1 MEDGAVFVEWG
12 LCMRHAV
19 TILCFVFGGEIWES
33 FHAYTRFT
41 RVCGVYSSNDNPR
54 LVGLFDVN
62 PRVKMG

>member
-1 MEDGAVFVEWG
+1 
-12 LCMRHAV
+12 MRHAV
-19 TILCFVFGGEIWES
+19 TMLCFVFGGEIWES